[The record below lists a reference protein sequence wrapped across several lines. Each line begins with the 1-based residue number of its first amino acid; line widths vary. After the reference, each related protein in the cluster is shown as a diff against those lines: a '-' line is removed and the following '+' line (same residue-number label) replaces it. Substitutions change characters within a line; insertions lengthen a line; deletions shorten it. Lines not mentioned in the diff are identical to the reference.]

1 MKKYYYGGLTFNF
14 WRGPWGPTFK
24 LWGGPGSRGPGPTF
38 TPCHINDTQREI
50 ICFLLNSAQ
59 EFIEVQCWLLLTSSI
74 CLHNQLSFIHSISYI
89 SYNTK
94 ECRCVNKIF
103 YKLDRKWMVSSFAN
117 FYGKIC
123 VGFVLTHENA
133 LF

>member
-1 MKKYYYGGLTFNF
+1 MGVSLLTSE
-14 WRGPWGPTFK
+14 
-24 LWGGPGSRGPGPTF
+24 GGPGVPLLNFEGVPGGGVWSGGPGPTF

-103 YKLDRKWMVSSFAN
+103 YKMDK
-117 FYGKIC
+117 K
-123 VGFVLTHENA
+123 
-133 LF
+133 